1 MKSECTDKMFID
13 QLTNQPNWVNKQN
26 IISEF
31 SCPSLVNK
39 IISMFAKN
47 FELPQNMFEDD
58 EVNTNSLR
66 RLSVT

>member
-26 IISEF
+26 IINEF

-58 EVNTNSLR
+58 EVNTISLR